1 MKKYVSSSGEED
13 GSEESILVVILED
26 FLAKLAGPRTGSTV
40 KADTDG
46 VNEAQAAAKRNVFPF
61 ALLFPFFPLA
71 RKGMMFSLYEAFR
84 LMEKIE
90 LWWQQTR
97 WVR

>member
-13 GSEESILVVILED
+13 GSEESILVVILGED

-71 RKGMMFSLYEAFR
+71 RKGMMFSLCEAFR
-84 LMEKIE
+84 LMEKLE
-90 LWWQQTR
+90 L
-97 WVR
+97 